1 MLAEMGKGNHKDIQI
16 VMPINEN
23 KALRD
28 RFPDTVE
35 VEMRPMTPIR
45 QYPTMLANMNLQA
58 VIVPLQDNNF
68 SNCKS
73 DIKSTETAALGIP
86 TLFSDTI
93 PYKHCV
99 PDWHRCKT
107 PNEFAQRLISIRSW
121 SDRRYQD
128 TIQQNYHRTFE
139 SDVDYFGQRINGY
152 WLERNLEIVGDTFL
166 KFSSETNADGI
177 VPPTIRKEGQS

>member
-1 MLAEMGKGNHKDIQI
+1 MLTEMGKGNHKDIQI

-45 QYPTMLANMNLQA
+45 QYPAMLAKMNLQA

-93 PYKHCV
+93 PY
-99 PDWHRCKT
+99 
-107 PNEFAQRLISIRSW
+107 
-121 SDRRYQD
+121 
-128 TIQQNYHRTFE
+128 
-139 SDVDYFGQRINGY
+139 
-152 WLERNLEIVGDTFL
+152 
-166 KFSSETNADGI
+166 
-177 VPPTIRKEGQS
+177 